1 MNLISIVVALLLAFT
16 GIVILAPIYI
26 GLLQRLGYGKQI
38 RTDGPEAHYGK
49 AGTPT
54 MGGMLVV
61 VVVLFLAMALR
72 LEDPATLTPM
82 LTLVGVGILGAIDDF
97 VNVRTGIGMRGRW
110 KLVWQTVVAILAAF
124 YIWNHF
130 NLTGLNIPLV
140 GQIEV
145 APAILVGFIAFVIV
159 GTSNAVNLTDGLDGL
174 AGGVLIFS
182 FVAYLLISLVAV
194 PDVKLAHPNL
204 AVFCALVIGAL
215 MGFLWFNVHPAQIFM
230 GDSGALALGATLAV
244 VATVNGQ
251 LPLLAIVGIVFFA
264 VIMSVVLQVL
274 SYRLR
279 GRRIFR
285 IAPLHHH
292 FELIG
297 WAEEKITLRFWI
309 VAALAGLLGFSIFLA
324 SVAAAL
330 DGPMM
335 TAPTAPIR
343 TAEDLRGRRAVVL
356 GWRAPASRPAASW
369 PMPARSWPPTTAAR
383 RPTWPRPWP
392 RSAPAASIWR
402 WA

>member
-1 MNLISIVVALLLAFT
+1 MVL
-16 GIVILAPIYI
+16 LAPIYI
-26 GLLQRLGYGKQI
+26 SLLQRLGFGKQI

-61 VVVLFLAMALR
+61 GVVLFLAMALR
-72 LEDPATLTPM
+72 IEDAATLTPM

-110 KLVWQTVVAILAAF
+110 KLVWQTVVAVLAGY
-124 YIWNHF
+124 YIQRHF
-130 NLTGLNIPLV
+130 EITAINIPFV
-140 GQIEV
+140 GEIV
-145 APAILVGFIAFVIV
+145 IGSLLFLIFVAFVIV
-159 GTSNAVNLTDGLDGL
+159 GVSNAVNLTDGLDGL

-182 FVAYLLISLVAV
+182 FVAYLLISLVPV
-194 PDVKLAHPNL
+194 EGVKAEQPNL

-230 GDSGALALGATLAV
+230 GDSGALSLGATLAV

-251 LPLLAIVGIVFFA
+251 LPLLAVIGIVFFA
-264 VIMSVVLQVL
+264 VIMSVVVQVL

-285 IAPLHHH
+285 MTPLHHH

-297 WAEEKITLRFWI
+297 WAEEKITVRFWI
-309 VAALAGLLGFSIFLA
+309 VAALAGLLGVSIFLA
-324 SVAAAL
+324 GVS
-330 DGPMM
+330 GF
-335 TAPTAPIR
+335 
-343 TAEDLRGRRAVVL
+343 
-356 GWRAPASRPAASW
+356 
-369 PMPARSWPPTTAAR
+369 
-383 RPTWPRPWP
+383 
-392 RSAPAASIWR
+392 
-402 WA
+402 